1 MTQTQNRV
9 LDEIARMFTN
19 AAGAAQGVRQEVETV
34 IRSQAER
41 LVADLDLV
49 PREEFEVVRAMAALA
64 REENEAL
71 KARIE
76 ALEAEQAALAAQLA
90 SADLYARQPQQ
101 VPALQARHAA
111 IDDELL
117 AALERWEAL
126 SAR

>member
-41 LVADLDLV
+41 LIADLDMV
-49 PREEFEVVRAMAALA
+49 PREEFEVVRDMAALA
-64 REENEAL
+64 REENDAL

-76 ALEAEQAALAAQLA
+76 ALEATVA
-90 SADLYARQPQQ
+90 
-101 VPALQARHAA
+101 
-111 IDDELL
+111 
-117 AALERWEAL
+117 AL
-126 SAR
+126 SAPKAKSSARAAAKPEASAED

>member
-41 LVADLDLV
+41 LIADLDMV
-49 PREEFEVVRAMAALA
+49 PREEFEVVREMASLA

-76 ALEAEQAALAAQLA
+76 ALEAAIAAKPKAKSAKSAKSA
-90 SADLYARQPQQ
+90 SE
-101 VPALQARHAA
+101 
-111 IDDELL
+111 DDTSSED
-117 AALERWEAL
+117 
-126 SAR
+126 

>member
-49 PREEFEVVRAMAALA
+49 PREEFEVVREMASLA

-71 KARIE
+71 KVRIE
-76 ALEAEQAALAAQLA
+76 ALEAALAARPAA
-90 SADLYARQPQQ
+90 SRAKSAKSTAKSET
-101 VPALQARHAA
+101 PAPETPAE
-111 IDDELL
+111 D
-117 AALERWEAL
+117 
-126 SAR
+126 

>member
-9 LDEIARMFTN
+9 LDEIARLFTN

-64 REENEAL
+64 REENEQL

-76 ALEAEQAALAAQLA
+76 ALEAALAAKPA
-90 SADLYARQPQQ
+90 SRSK
-101 VPALQARHAA
+101 AA
-111 IDDELL
+111 K
-117 AALERWEAL
+117 AAPSDGETA
-126 SAR
+126 

>member
-9 LDEIARMFTN
+9 LDEIAKLFTN

-49 PREEFEVVRAMAALA
+49 PREEFEVVRAMASLA

-71 KARIE
+71 KARVA
-76 ALEAEQAALAAQLA
+76 ALETALAAKPRA
-90 SADLYARQPQQ
+90 SKTPRATPGDAE
-101 VPALQARHAA
+101 PA
-111 IDDELL
+111 
-117 AALERWEAL
+117 
-126 SAR
+126 

>member
-76 ALEAEQAALAAQLA
+76 ALEAAAATKAKAPKAAKADAGGDA
-90 SADLYARQPQQ
+90 SA
-101 VPALQARHAA
+101 
-111 IDDELL
+111 
-117 AALERWEAL
+117 
-126 SAR
+126 

>member
-9 LDEIARMFTN
+9 LDEIARLFTN

-49 PREEFEVVRAMAALA
+49 PREEFEVVRAMASLA

-71 KARIE
+71 KARVA
-76 ALEAEQAALAAQLA
+76 ALEAALAAK
-90 SADLYARQPQQ
+90 PK
-101 VPALQARHAA
+101 AA
-111 IDDELL
+111 KTSK
-117 AALERWEAL
+117 AAKAAPEDAEP
-126 SAR
+126 S

>member
-9 LDEIARMFTN
+9 LDEIAKLFTN

-76 ALEAEQAALAAQLA
+76 ALEAALAAKPAAKAKAAKLA
-90 SADLYARQPQQ
+90 D
-101 VPALQARHAA
+101 
-111 IDDELL
+111 
-117 AALERWEAL
+117 
-126 SAR
+126 

>member
-76 ALEAEQAALAAQLA
+76 ALEAAAASKPKAAKTSKADTGDDA
-90 SADLYARQPQQ
+90 SA
-101 VPALQARHAA
+101 
-111 IDDELL
+111 
-117 AALERWEAL
+117 
-126 SAR
+126 

>member
-9 LDEIARMFTN
+9 LDEIAKLFTN

-64 REENEAL
+64 REENEVL
-71 KARIE
+71 KTRID
-76 ALEAEQAALAAQLA
+76 ALEVALAAKK
-90 SADLYARQPQQ
+90 PK
-101 VPALQARHAA
+101 AA
-111 IDDELL
+111 PKS
-117 AALERWEAL
+117 EA
-126 SAR
+126 

>member
-9 LDEIARMFTN
+9 LDEIAKLFTN

-41 LVADLDLV
+41 LVADLELV
-49 PREEFEVVRAMAALA
+49 PREEFEVVRAMAVLA

-76 ALEAEQAALAAQLA
+76 ALEAAQGAKPARKAKA
-90 SADLYARQPQQ
+90 SNPEAEADD
-101 VPALQARHAA
+101 PA
-111 IDDELL
+111 
-117 AALERWEAL
+117 
-126 SAR
+126 

>member
-49 PREEFEVVRAMAALA
+49 PREEFEVVREMASLA

-71 KARIE
+71 KARIDALEE
-76 ALEAEQAALAAQLA
+76 ALAGKTRAKTAKKAE
-90 SADLYARQPQQ
+90 SGED
-101 VPALQARHAA
+101 
-111 IDDELL
+111 
-117 AALERWEAL
+117 
-126 SAR
+126 

>member
-9 LDEIARMFTN
+9 LDEIARLFTN

-49 PREEFEVVRAMAALA
+49 PREEFEVVRAMASLA

-71 KARIE
+71 KARVA
-76 ALEAEQAALAAQLA
+76 ALEAALAAKP
-90 SADLYARQPQQ
+90 R
-101 VPALQARHAA
+101 AA
-111 IDDELL
+111 KTSK
-117 AALERWEAL
+117 AAKAAPEDAEP
-126 SAR
+126 S

>member
-9 LDEIARMFTN
+9 LDEIARLFTN

-49 PREEFEVVRAMAALA
+49 SRDDFEVVRDMARLA

-71 KARIE
+71 KLRIE
-76 ALEAEQAALAAQLA
+76 ALEAQLA
-90 SADLYARQPQQ
+90 RKSRAARSTRPAE
-101 VPALQARHAA
+101 VPDGAN
-111 IDDELL
+111 DGE
-117 AALERWEAL
+117 
-126 SAR
+126 